1 MKLSVSILGIKD
13 DIEKIREIE
22 KSRADYIHLDI
33 MDGEFVSNKV
43 AMFANYNKTLD
54 IHLMVNDVKEYI
66 DKYKLLNP
74 EYLTFHYEAVDNP
87 KEMIDYIH
95 SLGIK
100 AGISINPITPVDSI
114 IPYLKDIDLVLI
126 MSVVPGKGGQ
136 TYIESSTDKINK
148 LYELKQQYN
157 YQIEVDGGI
166 NNETIKYVKNA
177 DIVVVG
183 SYITKSEN
191 YSEKIDEILLN
202 N

>member
-54 IHLMVNDVKEYI
+54 IHLMVNNVKEYI

>member
-22 KSRADYIHLDI
+22 KIRADYIHLDI

-74 EYLTFHYEAVDNP
+74 EYLTFHYEVVDNP
-87 KEMIDYIH
+87 KEIIDYIH

-100 AGISINPITPVDSI
+100 AGISIIPITPVDSI

>member
-13 DIEKIREIE
+13 DIEKIKEIE

-43 AMFANYNKTLD
+43 DMFNDYNKTLD
-54 IHLMVNDVKEYI
+54 IHLMVNNVKEYI

-74 EYLTFHYEAVDNP
+74 EYITIHYEVIDNP
-87 KEMIDYIH
+87 KEIIDYIH
-95 SLGIK
+95 NLGIK
-100 AGISINPITPVDSI
+100 AGISINPSTPIESI
-114 IPYLKDIDLVLI
+114 FPYLKDIDLVLV

-148 LYELKQQYN
+148 LYELKPQYN

-183 SYITKSEN
+183 SYITKSDN
-191 YSEKIDEILLN
+191 YELKINEMLLYK
-202 N
+202 

>member
-22 KSRADYIHLDI
+22 KSHADYIHLDI

-43 AMFANYNKTLD
+43 DMFNNYNKTLD
-54 IHLMVNDVKEYI
+54 IHLMVNNIKEYI
-66 DKYKLLNP
+66 DKYKLLKP
-74 EYLTFHYEAVDNP
+74 EYLTFHYEVVDNP
-87 KEMIDYIH
+87 KEIIDYIH

-100 AGISINPITPVDSI
+100 AGISINPATPVDSI
-114 IPYLKDIDLVLI
+114 FPYLKDIDLVLV

-136 TYIESSTDKINK
+136 TYMESSTDKINK